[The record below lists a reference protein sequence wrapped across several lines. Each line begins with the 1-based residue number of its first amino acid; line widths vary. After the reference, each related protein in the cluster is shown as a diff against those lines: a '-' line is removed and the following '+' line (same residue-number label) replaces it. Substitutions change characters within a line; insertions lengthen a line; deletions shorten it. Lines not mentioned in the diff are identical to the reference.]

1 MRKYWVDELPMFIN
15 YFRRDLK
22 LVGVRPLST
31 HYFELYPR
39 ELQDLRIQVKPGLV
53 PPYYADLPSGLEEI
67 QESEKRYLEAYLE
80 RSEEHT
86 SELQSRGHLVCRLLL
101 EKKKTMPTKQQP

>member
-1 MRKYWVDELPMFIN
+1 MFIN
-15 YFRRDLK
+15 YFRGDLK

-80 RSEEHT
+80 HPWRTDIRYFRSEEHT

-101 EKKKTMPTKQQP
+101 E